1 MNLLVTGD
9 WQVTWSN
16 IDKCTVMRQELLNI
30 CHCKKVDALVHTGD
44 FKHQL
49 NPVDIRVINF
59 GVETVAMFVEAGIKF
74 YVLRGNHDA
83 ISMHDESDTWFPA
96 LKAAGAIIVNKPA
109 VHRLGKY
116 SLHFVPYYRDN
127 VVAKTAMRKVAA
139 TADPKTSVMIF
150 HAELEGCKLNPVSVS
165 RSGGIPT
172 VRDLQWRKYMFC
184 LGGHIHMHQW
194 LTTNTCFVGSPFA
207 HDWGEANQA
216 KGYLTVDM
224 AEGTTEFIK
233 SSLPRMYDPAW
244 PGYHPPKSWKGQ
256 HVRVHVKIGE
266 DVRNVGTFL
275 SRERDRITAKYPKAH
290 LVIVPDFEVS
300 EKQKVRINVDS
311 SDDDKVAAYVAQTCP
326 DHLSKPEAVAFLV
339 HYLSKIGGVQAVVQR
354 IKLLSARAK
363 NFLSFKEL
371 EFKYNEPG
379 ITVVT
384 GRNRDWSG
392 RSNGAGKTSFL
403 QLPSVAFFG
412 ETLKGQK
419 DDRWSRRDS
428 TSLAF
433 VEFNFKTADG
443 KRCRIL
449 RQRKPVKLK
458 FIVDGK
464 DMSTGIG
471 VKGTQRVIEQV
482 TGLSWETLIN
492 AMYQSQGDVTSLLT
506 GTDGVRKA
514 IFSRFLNL
522 DRFIKARDLIK
533 DRERKVKKILD
544 EQEGALAELT
554 QRRQLIKRFLSEMS
568 EADELQASKKEVIR
582 LERQVD
588 KLATKLHTAAQQH
601 IAQADTKA
609 LRAQIEDLRQRRMK
623 TRVQGQSLAEQLSEV
638 IESDAVTCHAC
649 FQPVNKKLRNKKI
662 AELKSA
668 GEQLIGRALKLATK
682 ESAAIAK
689 LQEAED
695 QDRQANE
702 KVTDLT
708 VALREHTE
716 ALAEEKRKVVKLKE
730 SDAKRAKWERQRAK
744 LLATRK
750 SVARYISALGQE
762 LEFLKYAATS
772 FSQGGLPMYV
782 AGHLCPQLNDAAKRY
797 AELFS
802 DGTIQV
808 RFSLTDESVDV
819 DVSNVYGGEH
829 IKDQS
834 QGELRT
840 ASLVVGFALR
850 EVMRPCNVMILD
862 EPGESLDAAGA
873 SQFAQALKEITK
885 SVGPILI
892 TSHNPNILA
901 ELANQRTLEIVKKN
915 KCSYLKERAA

>member
-1 MNLLVTGD
+1 MKLLFTGD

-16 IDKCTVMRQELLNI
+16 VDKCLVMREELLDI
-30 CHCKKVDALVHTGD
+30 CRRQNVTALIHSGD

-49 NPVDIRVINF
+49 NPVDIRVVNF

-74 YVLRGNHDA
+74 FVLRGNHDA
-83 ISMHDESDTWFPA
+83 ISMHDASDTWFPA
-96 LKAAGAIIVNKPA
+96 LKAAGAVIVNKPA
-109 VHRLGKY
+109 VHKIGKY
-116 SLHFVPYYRDN
+116 QLHAVPYYRDN
-127 VVAKTAMRKVAA
+127 VVAKTAMRNVAA
-139 TADPKTSVMIF
+139 TADPKTSVLVF
-150 HAELEGCKLNPVSVS
+150 HAELEGCKLNPMSVS
-165 RSGGIPT
+165 RSEGIPT

-194 LTTNTCFVGSPFA
+194 LTSNTCFVGSPFA
-207 HDWGEANQA
+207 HDWGESNQA
-216 KGYLTVDM
+216 KGYLLVDL
-224 AEGTTEFIK
+224 AKQATTFIK

-244 PGYHPPKSWKGQ
+244 PGFSPPKLWKGH
-256 HVRVHVKIGE
+256 HVRVHVKI
-266 DVRNVGTFL
+266 DKDIRNVGTFL
-275 SRERDRITAKYPKAH
+275 SRERDRIANKFKGAH
-290 LVIVPDFEVS
+290 LVIVPDFDVS
-300 EKQKVRINVDS
+300 SKQKIKINVDS
-311 SDDDKVAAYVAQTCP
+311 SDDDKVAAYVDQTCP
-326 DHLSKPEAVAFLV
+326 DTLSKDEATAFLV
-339 HYLSKIGGVQAVVQR
+339 HYLAKIGGVQAVVQR
-354 IKLLSARAK
+354 IELLSAQAE
-363 NFLSFKEL
+363 NFLSFKKL

-419 DDRWSRRDS
+419 DDHWSRRSS
-428 TSLAF
+428 TSTAF
-433 VEFNFKTADG
+433 VKFRFKTADG
-443 KRCRIL
+443 RKCHIL

-464 DMSTGIG
+464 DLSTGLG

-522 DRFIKARDLIK
+522 DRFLKARELIK
-533 DRERKVKKILD
+533 LRERKVTKILE
-544 EQEGALAELT
+544 EQEGMLIELRN
-554 QRRQLIKRFLSEMS
+554 RRSMIKKFLHEMS
-568 EADELQASKKEVIR
+568 GS
-582 LERQVD
+582 
-588 KLATKLHTAAQQH
+588 
-601 IAQADTKA
+601 
-609 LRAQIEDLRQRRMK
+609 EDLVAAKADVKKAEALIEKTTHKLSVAAGHHLHHTDTRPFEEELEAVRQRRMK
-623 TRVQGQSLAEQLSEV
+623 VRVKGQALAEQLAEV
-638 IESDAVTCHAC
+638 IESDATTCHAC
-649 FQPVNKKLRNKKI
+649 FQPVNKKLRKAKI
-662 AELKSA
+662 ADLKFNAERFLGKALALSHKETDA
-668 GEQLIGRALKLATK
+668 TEQLQQAETK
-682 ESAAIAK
+682 E
-689 LQEAED
+689 
-695 QDRQANE
+695 RQAHE

-708 VALREHTE
+708 VTLR
-716 ALAEEKRKVVKLKE
+716 
-730 SDAKRAKWERQRAK
+730 DAKDSLDEQKRRVAELQEAVAKRDKWVKQRATIQTT
-744 LLATRK
+744 LRTVRD
-750 SVARYISALGQE
+750 YITALEHE

-782 AGHLCPQLNDAAKRY
+782 AGHLCPQLNEAAKRY

-808 RFSLTDESVDV
+808 KFSLTDESVDV
-819 DVSNVYGGEH
+819 DVTNIYGGESV
-829 IKDQS
+829 KDQS

-840 ASLVVGFALR
+840 ASSIVGFALR

-885 SVGPILI
+885 TVGPILI

>member
-1 MNLLVTGD
+1 M
-9 WQVTWSN
+9 TWSN
-16 IDKCTVMRQELLNI
+16 IDKCTVMREELLDI
-30 CHCKKVDALVHTGD
+30 CRRRNVTAIVHTGD

-49 NPVDIRVINF
+49 NPVDIRVVNF

-74 YVLRGNHDA
+74 FVLRGNHDA
-83 ISMHDESDTWFPA
+83 ISMHDASDTWFPA
-96 LKAAGAIIVNKPA
+96 LKAAGATIINKPA
-109 VHRLGKY
+109 VHKIGKY
-116 SLHFVPYYRDN
+116 TLHGVPYYRDN
-127 VVAKTAMRKVAA
+127 AVAKTALRNIAA
-139 TADPKTSVMIF
+139 SADPKTSVLVF

-165 RSGGIPT
+165 RTDGLAT

-194 LTTNTCFVGSPFA
+194 LTSNTCFVGSPFA
-207 HDWGEANQA
+207 HDWGESNQA
-216 KGYLTVDM
+216 KGYLLVNL
-224 AEGTTEFIK
+224 EKRETEFFK
-233 SSLPRMYDPAW
+233 SSMPRMYDPAW
-244 PGYHPPKSWKGQ
+244 PGYNPPKVWKGH
-256 HVRVHVKIGE
+256 HVRIHVKISE

-275 SRERDRITAKYPKAH
+275 SRERDRIAAKYPKAH
-290 LVIVPDFEVS
+290 LVIVPDFDIAT
-300 EKQKVRINVDS
+300 KQKVKINVDS
-311 SDDDKVAAYVAQTCP
+311 SDDEKVEAYVDQTCP
-326 DHLSKPEAVAFLV
+326 DNLSKAEATAFLI
-339 HYLSKIGGVQAVVQR
+339 HYLGKIGGVQAVVQR
-354 IKLLSARAK
+354 IRLLSARAK

-371 EFKYNEPG
+371 EFKYNQPG
-379 ITVVT
+379 ITVIT
-384 GRNRDWSG
+384 GRNRDWAG
-392 RSNGAGKTSFL
+392 RSNGSGKTSFL

-419 DDRWSRRDS
+419 DDRWSRRHS
-428 TSLAF
+428 ATTAF

-443 KRCRIL
+443 RRCRIL

-464 DMSTGIG
+464 DLSTGIG

-482 TGLSWETLIN
+482 TGLSWETLLN

-533 DRERKVKKILD
+533 DRERKVKKIQE
-544 EQEGALAELT
+544 EQEIILAELRN
-554 QRRQLIKRFLSEMS
+554 RRSMIKKFLDEMLD
-568 EADELQASKKEVIR
+568 ADDLV
-582 LERQVD
+582 
-588 KLATKLHTAAQQH
+588 AAQGEVKRLKVAIEKAKRKLFVAAGH
-601 IAQADTKA
+601 HLHHTDTRPFVEA
-609 LRAQIEDLRQRRMK
+609 LEAIRQRRMK
-623 TRVQGQSLAEQLSEV
+623 VKVTGQAIAEQLSEV
-638 IESDAVTCHAC
+638 IEGDAAVCHAC
-649 FQPVNKKLRNKKI
+649 FQPVNKKLRSRKI
-662 AELKSA
+662 GELK
-668 GEQLIGRALKLATK
+668 
-682 ESAAIAK
+682 
-689 LQEAED
+689 QEAERFLGKALALARTETVAIEKLQAAED
-695 QDRQANE
+695 KERQADE
-702 KVTDLT
+702 KVSDINYKLRDLT
-708 VALREHTE
+708 EQLTE
-716 ALAEEKRKVVKLKE
+716 QSRKVVTLKAAV
-730 SDAKRAKWERQRAK
+730 AKRTKWVKQRDK
-744 LLATRK
+744 IRTTMK
-750 SVARYISALGQE
+750 SVTRYLSDIEQE

-782 AGHLCPQLNDAAKRY
+782 AGHLCPQLNEAAKRY

-873 SQFAQALKEITK
+873 SQFAQALKEITRT
-885 SVGPILI
+885 VGPILI